1 MSLYITHQI
10 NPEVFQM
17 DTLNRIIMT
26 LKFVMV
32 ALVAIGLVA
41 AVIEYAG
48 Q

>member
-1 MSLYITHQI
+1 
-10 NPEVFQM
+10 M